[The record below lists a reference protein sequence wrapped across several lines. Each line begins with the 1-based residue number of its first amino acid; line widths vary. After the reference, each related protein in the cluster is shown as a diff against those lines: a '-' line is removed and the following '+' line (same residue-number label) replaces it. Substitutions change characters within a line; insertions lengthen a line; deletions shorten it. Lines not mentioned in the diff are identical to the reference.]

1 MSSAKKKSMESRV
14 TRMPSKVA
22 GFLFC
27 SGLTA
32 LIYQTI
38 WSRQFR
44 LIFGSST
51 YATAAVLAIFMG
63 GLGVGSLLLGKRAD
77 VKARPLEFYGNL
89 ELVIAAMAALSQPLL
104 WMAGQV
110 YVGLGGSATLGLGG
124 ASAVRLVLAALVIGV
139 PTFLMGGTLPAAAR
153 AIETGDDVRRRRVAV
168 LYAANT
174 LGAVAG
180 ALLSTFWMVE
190 RFGNRNTLLMA
201 VFVNLLVGVLAR
213 AAGRRERPRTE
224 PSVQTR
230 ADSPGA
236 PVPPR
241 FVFAA
246 SAVTGFAFL
255 LMEMV
260 WYRMLTPL
268 LGGTTFMFGL
278 VLAIALLGIGAGGAA
293 YSLWRSDRA
302 ASAGAFA
309 LTCALEAAAMA
320 LPFALGDRLAV
331 FANSLQPRGLEGFGD
346 QILSWSLVTLI
357 TIFPA
362 AFVSGIQ
369 FPLLIGLLGRGRD
382 RVGRDVGA
390 AYAWNTAG
398 AIAGSLAG
406 GFGLMQLL
414 SAPGCWRLVIALL
427 AALAVGTVVLGVTD
441 RRTAIATTAA
451 GFAAAA
457 IVAAL
462 AAGPTAVW
470 RHSGIG
476 AGRAPNVHSL
486 NERRKWERR
495 IRRTLLWDAD
505 GRESAIALVNEQD
518 LSFYINGKSDGSAVG
533 DAGTQVMAGLVGAA
547 LHGEPRSALVIG
559 LGTGSTAGWLGA
571 VDSIE
576 RVDVVELEPVV
587 LRVAAACSAVN
598 HDVLQNPKIRI
609 HIADARERLLVSR
622 DRYDLIFSEPSNPYR
637 AGVASLFTR
646 EFYDAA
652 ALRLNRGGL
661 FLQWV
666 QAYEIDADT
675 LRTIY
680 ATIGSA
686 FPYTETWWTKDSD
699 LLLLASREPVMHD
712 VDALRRRLA
721 SEPLASA
728 MHNAWRTET
737 AEGFLSHFVGTAA
750 LTKALGARASG
761 LNTDDRTLIEFGF
774 ARRLG
779 GKSNWRIS
787 ELLDLAERL
796 GGSRPS
802 PLRGEADWN
811 AVALELSTVS
821 EVAHG
826 FPRLTAEQQL
836 HRDFDAAHSVGKE
849 DLALQIWERSRW
861 EPVNTRELSGIAEAL
876 AAAGRDEAVSF
887 TSALARR
894 EPAEAAAILARLRL
908 QQGRFEE
915 ASLLLQDALTRY
927 RATPWPQREVMW
939 RGIRSAALVA
949 KGDRAQAQRM
959 AALLDQPF
967 VARLN
972 DQERAIERI
981 HAAHSAGGCSPAT
994 IEALK
999 AVEPHAPWEQE
1010 LLLLRQDCYG
1020 QAGLAGLAA
1029 AARRDVK
1036 RFAEAEASAKPE

>member
-1 MSSAKKKSMESRV
+1 M
-14 TRMPSKVA
+14 TRMPPKAPTRMSPKVPA
-22 GFLFC
+22 LLFC

-77 VKARPLEFYGNL
+77 GKAKPLEFYGNL
-89 ELVIAAMAALSQPLL
+89 ELAIAVAAALSQPLL
-104 WMAGQV
+104 WIVGSV
-110 YVGLGGSATLGLGG
+110 YVGLGGSASLGLGG
-124 ASAVRLVLAALVIGV
+124 ATLVRLALAAVVIGV

-153 AIETGDDVRRRRVAV
+153 AVETGDDARRRRVAV

-174 LGAVAG
+174 VGAVAG

-190 RFGNRNTLLMA
+190 AFGNRSTLLA
-201 VFVNLLVGVLAR
+201 AALVNLCVGFLAR
-213 AAGRRERPRTE
+213 AAARAEK
-224 PSVQTR
+224 TR
-230 ADSPGA
+230 AKSAGPAPAEDAGS

-246 SAVTGFAFL
+246 AALTGFAFL

-278 VLAIALLGIGAGGAA
+278 VLAVALLGIGAGGAA
-293 YSLWRSDRA
+293 YSFGRPDRA

-320 LPFALGDRLAV
+320 VPFALGDRLAV
-331 FANSLQPRGLEGFGD
+331 LANFLQPRGAAGFGT
-346 QILSWSLVTLI
+346 QVLAWSLVTLI
-357 TIFPA
+357 TVFPA

-427 AALAVGTVVLGVTD
+427 AALAVGTVVLGVAN
-441 RRTAIATTAA
+441 RRTGIAQAAA

-457 IVAAL
+457 IAA
-462 AAGPTAVW
+462 AFATGPTAVW

-476 AGRAPNVHSL
+476 AGRAPDVKTL
-486 NERRKWERR
+486 NERRKWEQRV
-495 IRRTLLWDAD
+495 RRTLLWDAD

-518 LSFYINGKSDGSAVG
+518 LSFYVNGKSDGASIG

-547 LHGEPRSALVIG
+547 VHGAPRSALVIG

-571 VDSIE
+571 VDSID

-587 LRVAAACSAVN
+587 LRVAAACAAVN
-598 HDVLQNPKIRI
+598 HDVLHNPKVHI
-609 HIADARERLLVSR
+609 HIADAREWLLASR

-637 AGVASLFTR
+637 AGIASLFTS

-652 ALRLNRGGL
+652 ASRLNPGGF

-666 QAYEIDADT
+666 QAYEIDAET
-675 LRTIY
+675 LRTIW

-686 FPYTETWWTKDSD
+686 FPNTETWWTKGSD
-699 LLLLASREPVMHD
+699 LLLLASRDPVMHD

-721 SEPLASA
+721 QEPLASA
-728 MHNAWRTET
+728 MHDTWRTET
-737 AEGFLSHFVGTAA
+737 AEGFLSHFVATPDVA
-750 LTKALGARASG
+750 KALSSRARR
-761 LNTDDRTLIEFGF
+761 NTDDQTLIEFGL
-774 ARRLG
+774 ARKMGSL
-779 GKSNWRIS
+779 SDWSIS
-787 ELLDLAERL
+787 DLLEIAERS
-796 GGSRPS
+796 GGRRPS
-802 PLRGEADWN
+802 PLNGEVDWN
-811 AVALELSTVS
+811 AVGLELSSVS
-821 EVAHG
+821 GVSAG
-826 FPRLTAEQQL
+826 FTHLTPEQQQ
-836 HRDFDAAHSVGKE
+836 HRDFDAAREAGNE
-849 DLALQIWERSRW
+849 DLALKIWERSRW
-861 EPVNTRELSGIAEAL
+861 NPVNTRELSGIAEVL
-876 AAAGRDEAVSF
+876 AAAGLEEADPW
-887 TSALARR
+887 TEALARR
-894 EPAEAAAILARLRL
+894 EPAEAQAILARLRIR
-908 QQGRFEE
+908 QGRFGD
-915 ASLLLQDALTRY
+915 AAALLQDALTRY

-939 RGIRSAALVA
+939 RAIRSAGQVA
-949 KGDRAQAQRM
+949 AGDRAEAPRM
-959 AALLDQPF
+959 AALLDRPF

-972 DQERAIERI
+972 DQQRAIERI
-981 HAAHSAGGCSPAT
+981 HAAYSAGGCGPET
-994 IEALK
+994 IAALK
-999 AVEPHAPWEQE
+999 AVEPHAPWERD
-1010 LLLLRQDCYG
+1010 LLQLRSDCYEK
-1020 QAGLAGLAA
+1020 AGLAGAAA
-1029 AARRDVK
+1029 AARKDLK
-1036 RFAEAEASAKPE
+1036 RFVAAETP

>member
-1 MSSAKKKSMESRV
+1 M
-14 TRMPSKVA
+14 TRMKSKAPTRMSPKVPA
-22 GFLFC
+22 LLFC

-77 VKARPLEFYGNL
+77 GKAKPLEFYGNL
-89 ELVIAAMAALSQPLL
+89 ELAIAVAAALSQPLL
-104 WMAGQV
+104 WIVGSV
-110 YVGLGGSATLGLGG
+110 YVALGGSAALGLGG
-124 ASAVRLVLAALVIGV
+124 ATLVRLALAAVVIGV

-153 AIETGDDVRRRRVAV
+153 AVETGDDVRRRRVAV

-174 LGAVAG
+174 VGAVAG

-190 RFGNRNTLLMA
+190 TFGNRTTLLMA
-201 VFVNLLVGVLAR
+201 AVVNLFVGFLAR
-213 AAGRRERPRTE
+213 AAARGEKPRAK
-224 PSVQTR
+224 S
-230 ADSPGA
+230 
-236 PVPPR
+236 PVPTPTDGAGSPVPAQ

-246 SAVTGFAFL
+246 AALTGFAFL

-293 YSLWRSDRA
+293 YSFWRSDRA
-302 ASAGAFA
+302 ASGAAFA
-309 LTCALEAAAMA
+309 LTCAVEAAAMA
-320 LPFALGDRLAV
+320 FPFVLGDRLAV
-331 FANSLQPRGLEGFGD
+331 FANFLQHRETAGFGS
-346 QILSWSLVTLI
+346 QILAWSLVTLI
-357 TIFPA
+357 TVFPA

-427 AALAVGTVVLGVTD
+427 AALAVGTVALGVAN
-441 RRTAIATTAA
+441 RRTSLAPAAA

-457 IVAAL
+457 IAA
-462 AAGPTAVW
+462 AAFAVGPTAVW
-470 RHSGIG
+470 RDSGIG
-476 AGRAPNVHSL
+476 AGRAPNVRSL
-486 NERRKWERR
+486 NERRKWEKRV
-495 IRRTLLWDAD
+495 RRTLVWDAD

-518 LSFYINGKSDGSAVG
+518 CSFYVNGKSDGASVG

-547 LHGEPRSALVIG
+547 VHGNPRSALVIG

-576 RVDVVELEPVV
+576 RLDVVELEPVV
-587 LRVAAACSAVN
+587 LRIAAACSPVN

-609 HIADARERLLVSR
+609 HIADARERLLASR

-652 ALRLNRGGL
+652 AVRLNRGGL

-666 QAYEIDADT
+666 QAYEISAGT

-686 FPYTETWWTKDSD
+686 FPNTETWWTKEGD
-699 LLLLASREPVMHD
+699 LLLLASRDPVMHD

-728 MHNAWRTET
+728 MHNAWRTES
-737 AEGFLSHFVGTAA
+737 AEGFLSHFVATAA
-750 LTKALGARASG
+750 VTAALGARAPG
-761 LNTDDRTLIEFGF
+761 LNTDDQTLIEFGF
-774 ARRLG
+774 ARSLG
-779 GKSNWRIS
+779 SKSKWRIS
-787 ELLDLAERL
+787 AMLEFAERL

-802 PLRGEADWN
+802 PLRGEVDWN
-811 AVALELSTVS
+811 AVGLELSTVS
-821 EVAHG
+821 DAASG
-826 FPRLTAEQQL
+826 FPRLTPEQQM
-836 HRDFDAAHSVGKE
+836 HRDFDAAHAAGKE

-861 EPVNTRELSGIAEAL
+861 KPVNTRELSGIAE
-876 AAAGRDEAVSF
+876 
-887 TSALARR
+887 
-894 EPAEAAAILARLRL
+894 
-908 QQGRFEE
+908 
-915 ASLLLQDALTRY
+915 
-927 RATPWPQREVMW
+927 TPPFW
-939 RGIRSAALVA
+939 RG
-949 KGDRAQAQRM
+949 
-959 AALLDQPF
+959 
-967 VARLN
+967 
-972 DQERAIERI
+972 
-981 HAAHSAGGCSPAT
+981 C
-994 IEALK
+994 
-999 AVEPHAPWEQE
+999 
-1010 LLLLRQDCYG
+1010 
-1020 QAGLAGLAA
+1020 
-1029 AARRDVK
+1029 
-1036 RFAEAEASAKPE
+1036 ASARGDSRKRHSCFRMPSRGIARHPGPSGR

>member
-1 MSSAKKKSMESRV
+1 MTRV
-14 TRMPSKVA
+14 PSKVI

-51 YATAAVLAIFMG
+51 YSTAAVLAIFMG

-77 VKARPLEFYGNL
+77 GKARPLEFYGNL
-89 ELVIAAMAALSQPLL
+89 ELVIAVTAALSQPLL
-104 WMAGQV
+104 WIAGAV
-110 YVGLGGSATLGLGG
+110 YLELGGSATLGLGG

-139 PTFLMGGTLPAAAR
+139 PTFLMGGTLPSAAR

-174 LGAVAG
+174 VGAVAG

-190 RFGNRNTLLMA
+190 RFGNRKTLLMA
-201 VFVNLLVGVLAR
+201 ALVNLFVGVLAR
-213 AAGRRERPRTE
+213 AAGRREAPPAKSGVETRTD
-224 PSVQTR
+224 S
-230 ADSPGA
+230 ADTL
-236 PVPPR
+236 VPPR

-246 SAVTGFAFL
+246 AAVTGFTFL

-293 YSLWRSDRA
+293 YSFWRSDRP
-302 ASAGAFA
+302 ASAAAFA

-331 FANSLQPRGLEGFGD
+331 FANHLQPRGLVSFGG

-357 TIFPA
+357 TVFPA

-369 FPLLIGLLGRGRD
+369 FPLLIGILGRGRD
-382 RVGRDVGA
+382 KVGRDVGA

-414 SAPGCWRLVIALL
+414 SALGCWRLVIALL
-427 AALAVGTVVLGVTD
+427 AALAVGTVVLAVTD
-441 RRTAIATTAA
+441 RRTTVATAAA

-457 IVAAL
+457 IVAAF
-462 AAGPTAVW
+462 AAGPSAVW

-476 AGRAPNVHSL
+476 AGRAPNVQSL
-486 NERRKWERR
+486 NERLKWEQR

-518 LSFYINGKSDGSAVG
+518 LSFYINGKSDGSAFG

-559 LGTGSTAGWLGA
+559 LGTGSTAGWLGT

-587 LRVAAACSAVN
+587 LRVAAACSPVN
-598 HDVLQNPKIRI
+598 HDVLQNPKTRI
-609 HIADARERLLVSR
+609 HIADARERLLASR

-652 ALRLNRGGL
+652 ASRLNRGGL

-686 FPYTETWWTKDSD
+686 FPHTETWWTKDAD

-737 AEGFLSHFVGTAA
+737 AEGFLSHFVAA
-750 LTKALGARASG
+750 SAVTTALGSRAG
-761 LNTDDRTLIEFGF
+761 LNTDDQTLIEFGL

-787 ELLDLAERL
+787 TLLELAERL

-802 PLRGEADWN
+802 PLRGEVDWN
-811 AVALELSTVS
+811 AVALELSSASDVVS
-821 EVAHG
+821 G
-826 FPRLTAEQQL
+826 LPRLTPEQLL
-836 HRDFDAAHSVGKE
+836 HRDFDAARGAGKE

-861 EPVNTRELSGIAEAL
+861 KPVNTRELSGIAEAL
-876 AAAGRDEAVSF
+876 AAAGRDEAVSW
-887 TSALARR
+887 TDALARW
-894 EPAEAAAILARLRL
+894 EPAEAAAILARLRIR
-908 QQGRFEE
+908 QGRFEE

-939 RGIRSAALVA
+939 RGIRSAAMVA
-949 KGDRAQAQRM
+949 KGDRVQARRM

-967 VARLN
+967 AARLN
-972 DQERAIERI
+972 DQQRAIERI
-981 HAAHSAGGCSPAT
+981 HAAYSAGGCGPET
-994 IEALK
+994 IEALR
-999 AVEPHAPWEQE
+999 AVEPHVPWEQD
-1010 LLLLRQDCYG
+1010 LLLLRRDCYG
-1020 QAGLAGLAA
+1020 QGGLARLAA
-1029 AARRDVK
+1029 AARSDLK
-1036 RFAEAEASAKPE
+1036 RFAAAEAAAPSQ

>member
-1 MSSAKKKSMESRV
+1 M

-22 GFLFC
+22 GLLFC

-44 LIFGSST
+44 LIFGAST

-77 VKARPLEFYGNL
+77 GKARPLEFYGNL
-89 ELVIAAMAALSQPLL
+89 ELLIAATAALSQPLL
-104 WMAGQV
+104 SMAGRI
-110 YVGLGGSATLGLGG
+110 YVALGGSAVLGLGG
-124 ASAVRLVLAALVIGV
+124 ASAVRLVLAAIVIGA

-153 AIETGDDVRRRRVAV
+153 AIETGDDVRRRGVAV
-168 LYAANT
+168 LYAANAI
-174 LGAVAG
+174 GAVAG

-190 RFGNRNTLLMA
+190 TFGNRKTLLMA
-201 VFVNLLVGVLAR
+201 ALVNLLIGVLAR
-213 AAGRRERPRTE
+213 ALARRETPPAE
-224 PSVQTR
+224 PAVQTR
-230 ADSPGA
+230 TGDAGA

-246 SAVTGFAFL
+246 SAVTGFTFL

-293 YSLWRSDRA
+293 YSFWRSDRA
-302 ASAGAFA
+302 ASAVAFA

-331 FANSLQPRGLEGFGD
+331 FANFLQPLGRIGFVGH
-346 QILSWSLVTLI
+346 ILSWSMVTLI
-357 TIFPA
+357 TVFPA

-369 FPLLIGLLGRGRD
+369 FPLLIGLLGSGRD
-382 RVGRDVGA
+382 EVGRDVGA

-427 AALAVGTVVLGVTD
+427 AAVAAGTVVFVVPD
-441 RRTAIATTAA
+441 RRTVTATAAA

-457 IVAAL
+457 IVAAF
-462 AAGPTAVW
+462 AVGPTAVW

-476 AGRAPNVHSL
+476 AGRGPNIQSL
-486 NERRKWERR
+486 NELREWERSA
-495 IRRTLLWDAD
+495 RRTLLWDAD
-505 GRESAIALVNEQD
+505 GRESAIALRNDQD
-518 LSFYINGKSDGSAVG
+518 LTFYVNGKADGSAVV

-547 LHGEPRSALVIG
+547 LHDGPRSALVIG

-587 LRVAAACSAVN
+587 LRIAAACRAVN
-598 HDVLQNPKIRI
+598 HDVLRNPKIRV
-609 HIADARERLLVSR
+609 HIADARETLLASR
-622 DRYDLIFSEPSNPYR
+622 NRYDLIFSEPSNPYR

-652 ALRLNRGGL
+652 AVRLNRGGL

-675 LRTIY
+675 LGTVY

-686 FPYTETWWTKDSD
+686 FPYTETWWTAEGD
-699 LLLLASREPVMHD
+699 LLLLASRDPVMHD
-712 VDALRRRLA
+712 VDVLRRRLA

-737 AEGFLSHFVGTAA
+737 AEGFLSHFVASAAVTAA
-750 LTKALGARASG
+750 LSSTAAG
-761 LNTDDRTLIEFGF
+761 LNTDDQTLIEFGF
-774 ARRLG
+774 ARALG
-779 GKSNWRIS
+779 DKSPLRIS
-787 ELLDLAERL
+787 DLLTFAQRL

-802 PLRGEADWN
+802 PVRGEVNWN
-811 AVALELSTVS
+811 AVGLELSTVS
-821 EVAHG
+821 PVASG
-826 FPRLTAEQQL
+826 IPLLTPEQRLHCDL
-836 HRDFDAAHSVGKE
+836 DAAHIAGDE
-849 DLALQIWERSRW
+849 DLAVQIWDRSRW
-861 EPVNTRELSGIAEAL
+861 QPVNTRELSGIAEAL
-876 AAAGRDEAVSF
+876 AAAGRDEAVAL
-887 TSALARR
+887 TGALARLQ
-894 EPAEAAAILARLRL
+894 PAEAAAILARLRIR
-908 QQGRFEE
+908 QERFEE

-927 RATPWPQREVMW
+927 RATPWPQRQVMW
-939 RGIRSAALVA
+939 RGIRSAGMVA
-949 KGDRAQAQRM
+949 EHDRAQAQRM
-959 AALLDQPF
+959 AALLDEPF
-967 VARLN
+967 AARQN
-972 DQERAIERI
+972 DQMRAVERI
-981 HAAHSAGGCSPAT
+981 HAAYSAGGCGPET
-994 IEALK
+994 IAALR
-999 AVEPHAPWEQE
+999 AVEPHVPWQRH
-1010 LLLLRQDCYG
+1010 LLLLRRDCYG
-1020 QAGLAGLAA
+1020 QAGLAPLAA
-1029 AARRDVK
+1029 AQSDIEL
-1036 RFAEAEASAKPE
+1036 FAMAEASTLPQ

>member
-1 MSSAKKKSMESRV
+1 M

-63 GLGVGSLLLGKRAD
+63 GLGAGSLLLGKRAD
-77 VKARPLEFYGNL
+77 GKARPLEFYGNL
-89 ELVIAAMAALSQPLL
+89 ELVIAVTAALSQPLL
-104 WMAGQV
+104 SMAGAV
-110 YVGLGGSATLGLGG
+110 YVALGGSASLGLGG
-124 ASAVRLVLAALVIGV
+124 ASAVRLVLAAIVIGV

-174 LGAVAG
+174 VGAVAG

-190 RFGNRNTLLMA
+190 RFGNRKTLLMA
-201 VFVNLLVGVLAR
+201 ALVNLFVGALAR
-213 AAGRRERPRTE
+213 AAARREAPPAKSAVQART
-224 PSVQTR
+224 
-230 ADSPGA
+230 DSAGT

-293 YSLWRSDRA
+293 YSFWRSDRA
-302 ASAGAFA
+302 ASAAAFA

-331 FANSLQPRGLEGFGD
+331 FANYLQPRGVGTFGG
-346 QILSWSLVTLI
+346 QVLSWSLVTLI
-357 TIFPA
+357 TVFPA

-369 FPLLIGLLGRGRD
+369 FPLLINLLGRGRD
-382 RVGRDVGA
+382 KVGRDVGA

-427 AALAVGTVVLGVTD
+427 AALAVGTVLLGVTD
-441 RRTAIATTAA
+441 RRTAIATAAA

-457 IVAAL
+457 IVAAF
-462 AAGPTAVW
+462 ADGPTAVW

-476 AGRAPNVHSL
+476 AGRAPNVQSL
-486 NERRKWERR
+486 NERRQWEQR

-518 LSFYINGKSDGSAVG
+518 LSFYINGKSDGSAFG

-587 LRVAAACSAVN
+587 LRIAAACSPVN
-598 HDVLQNPKIRI
+598 RDVLQNPKIRI
-609 HIADARERLLVSR
+609 HVADARERLLTSR

-637 AGVASLFTR
+637 AGIASLFTR

-652 ALRLNRGGL
+652 ALRLNRGGF

-680 ATIGSA
+680 ATIGSV
-686 FPYTETWWTKDSD
+686 FPHTETWWTKDAD
-699 LLLLASREPVMHD
+699 LLLLASRDPVMHD

-721 SEPLASA
+721 SEPLASG

-737 AEGFLSHFVGTAA
+737 AEGFLSHFVATSAV
-750 LTKALGARASG
+750 TTALGSRATG
-761 LNTDDRTLIEFGF
+761 LNTDDQTLIEFGL
-774 ARRLG
+774 ARKLG
-779 GKSNWRIS
+779 SKSNWRIS
-787 ELLDLAERL
+787 TLLELAERL

-802 PLRGEADWN
+802 PSRGEVDWN
-811 AVALELSTVS
+811 AVALELSSVS
-821 EVAHG
+821 DVASG
-826 FPRLTAEQQL
+826 FPRLTPEQQL
-836 HRDFDAAHSVGKE
+836 HRDFDAAHAAGKE

-861 EPVNTRELSGIAEAL
+861 KPVNTRELSGIAEAL

-887 TSALARR
+887 TSALARW
-894 EPAEAAAILARLRL
+894 EPAEAAAILARLRIR
-908 QQGRFEE
+908 QGRFEE
-915 ASLLLQDALTRY
+915 ASLLLQDSLARY

-939 RGIRSAALVA
+939 RAIRSAAQVA
-949 KGDRAQAQRM
+949 KGDRAQAPRM
-959 AALLDQPF
+959 AALLDRPF
-967 VARLN
+967 AARLN
-972 DQERAIERI
+972 DQQRAIERI
-981 HAAHSAGGCSPAT
+981 HAAYSAGGCGPET
-994 IEALK
+994 IEALR
-999 AVEPHAPWEQE
+999 AVEPHVPWEQE
-1010 LLLLRQDCYG
+1010 LLLLRRDCYG

-1029 AARRDVK
+1029 AARSDVK
-1036 RFAEAEASAKPE
+1036 RFAAAETAAPSQ

>member
-1 MSSAKKKSMESRV
+1 MM
-14 TRMPSKVA
+14 RMPSKVA
-22 GFLFC
+22 GLLFC

-44 LIFGSST
+44 LIFGAST

-77 VKARPLEFYGNL
+77 GKARPLEFYGNL
-89 ELVIAAMAALSQPLL
+89 ELLIAATAALSQPLL
-104 WMAGQV
+104 SMAGRI
-110 YVGLGGSATLGLGG
+110 YVALGGSAVLGLGG
-124 ASAVRLVLAALVIGV
+124 ASVVRLVLAAIVIGA

-174 LGAVAG
+174 VGAVAG

-190 RFGNRNTLLMA
+190 TFGNRKTLLMA
-201 VFVNLLVGVLAR
+201 ALVNLLVGVLAR
-213 AAGRRERPRTE
+213 AAARRETPPAE
-224 PSVQTR
+224 PVVQTR
-230 ADSPGA
+230 TGGA
-236 PVPPR
+236 GALVPPR

-293 YSLWRSDRA
+293 YSFWRSDRA
-302 ASAGAFA
+302 ASAVAFA

-331 FANSLQPRGLEGFGD
+331 FANFLQPLGRIGFGGH
-346 QILSWSLVTLI
+346 ILSWSIVTLI

-382 RVGRDVGA
+382 EVGRDVGA

-427 AALAVGTVVLGVTD
+427 AALAVGTVVLVVPE
-441 RRTAIATTAA
+441 RRTVAATAAA

-457 IVAAL
+457 IVAAF
-462 AAGPTAVW
+462 AVGPTAVW
-470 RHSGIG
+470 RHSAIG
-476 AGRAPNVHSL
+476 AGRGPNVQSL
-486 NERRKWERR
+486 NELREWEQRS
-495 IRRTLLWDAD
+495 RRTLLWDAD
-505 GRESAIALVNEQD
+505 GRESSIALRNDQD
-518 LSFYINGKSDGSAVG
+518 LSFYVNGKSDGSAVV
-533 DAGTQVMAGLVGAA
+533 DAGTQVMSGLVGAA
-547 LHGEPRSALVIG
+547 LHSGPRSALVIG

-587 LRVAAACSAVN
+587 LRIAAAYGAVN
-598 HDVLQNPKIRI
+598 HDALHNPKIRV
-609 HIADARERLLVSR
+609 HIADARETLLASR
-622 DRYDLIFSEPSNPYR
+622 NRYDLIVSEPSNPYR
-637 AGVASLFTR
+637 AGIASLFTR

-652 ALRLNRGGL
+652 AVRLNRGGL

-666 QAYEIDADT
+666 QAYQIDADT
-675 LRTIY
+675 LRTVY

-686 FPYTETWWTKDSD
+686 FPHTETWWTNEGD
-699 LLLLASREPVMHD
+699 LLLLASRDPVMHD
-712 VDALRRRLA
+712 VDVLRRRLA

-737 AEGFLSHFVGTAA
+737 AEGFLSHFVASAAVTAA
-750 LTKALGARASG
+750 LSSKAAG
-761 LNTDDRTLIEFGF
+761 LNTDDQTLIEFGF

-779 GKSNWRIS
+779 DKSPLRIS
-787 ELLDLAERL
+787 ELLSFAQRL

-802 PLRGEADWN
+802 PVRGEVNWN
-811 AVALELSTVS
+811 DVALNLSTVS
-821 EVAHG
+821 PVASG
-826 FPRLTAEQQL
+826 IPLLTPEQ
-836 HRDFDAAHSVGKE
+836 RMRCDFDAAHRAGNE
-849 DLALQIWERSRW
+849 DLAVQLWERYRW
-861 EPVNTRELSGIAEAL
+861 QPVNTRELSGIAEAL
-876 AAAGRDEAVSF
+876 AAAGRDEAVAW
-887 TSALARR
+887 TGDLARLQ
-894 EPAEAAAILARLRL
+894 PAEAAAILARLRIR
-908 QQGRFEE
+908 QGRLEE

-927 RATPWPQREVMW
+927 RATPWPQQDVMW

-949 KGDRAQAQRM
+949 ERDRAQAQRI

-967 VARLN
+967 AARQN
-972 DQERAIERI
+972 DQKRAIERI
-981 HAAHSAGGCSPAT
+981 HAAYSAGGCGPET
-994 IEALK
+994 ITALR
-999 AVEPHAPWEQE
+999 AVEPHVPWQRD
-1010 LLLLRQDCYG
+1010 LLLLRRDCYG
-1020 QAGLAGLAA
+1020 KAGLAPLAA
-1029 AARRDVK
+1029 AAQSDIE
-1036 RFAEAEASAKPE
+1036 RFAMAEASTLSQ